1 MFWGSPVWALPRFFF
16 CMKLRCGISNVLN
29 ILRTGI
35 TTATATMLALV
46 LVIAVVNIVVCR
58 RRVSFELPV
67 EDGR

>member
-1 MFWGSPVWALPRFFF
+1 MLWGSPVWALPRFRLLGLVM
-16 CMKLRCGISNVLN
+16 CLINVL
-29 ILRTGI
+29 LTGI

-67 EDGR
+67 EDGC